1 MKKRPGQKE
10 NKSSVFCQRIFLTTE
25 TVTFH
30 IINLLLFFQ
39 EKLVTSMSRE
49 DIDLVANSEDAVS
62 INFFFKFS
70 MVFKMIKSIVLKYN
84 KLRNNFHANILF
96 LLYSSASFAAN
107 QEQLCRCLHVD
118 INRCVDFV
126 LCIIFVKQ
134 LLIETYH
141 FVASFVMQKLQE

>member
-1 MKKRPGQKE
+1 MNEKRPGQKE

-62 INFFFKFS
+62 INFFFNFS
-70 MVFKMIKSIVLKYN
+70 MVFKNIINYEIIFMQKFYFHCISVRRLLQIKSNYAGVSMWTSIAV
-84 KLRNNFHANILF
+84 
-96 LLYSSASFAAN
+96 
-107 QEQLCRCLHVD
+107 
-118 INRCVDFV
+118 
-126 LCIIFVKQ
+126 
-134 LLIETYH
+134 
-141 FVASFVMQKLQE
+141 

>member
-1 MKKRPGQKE
+1 MNETVRSRQKI
-10 NKSSVFCQRIFLTTE
+10 NRAFCQRIFLTTE
-25 TVTFH
+25 TITFH

-62 INFFFKFS
+62 IKNLS
-70 MVFKMIKSIVLKYN
+70 GQPSDQIKN
-84 KLRNNFHANILF
+84 RLRNNFHAKILF
-96 LLYSSASFAAN
+96 PLYFSAWFAAN

-134 LLIETYH
+134 LLIETFH
-141 FVASFVMQKLQE
+141 FDASFVMQKLQE

>member
-1 MKKRPGQKE
+1 MKKRPGQKV

-62 INFFFKFS
+62 MK
-70 MVFKMIKSIVLKYN
+70 
-84 KLRNNFHANILF
+84 ILF
-96 LLYSSASFAAN
+96 LFFN
-107 QEQLCRCLHVD
+107 VIQD
-118 INRCVDFV
+118 DFNT
-126 LCIIFVKQ
+126 K
-134 LLIETYH
+134 
-141 FVASFVMQKLQE
+141 

>member
-1 MKKRPGQKE
+1 M
-10 NKSSVFCQRIFLTTE
+10 FCQRIFLTTV

-49 DIDLVANSEDAVS
+49 DIDLVANSEDAVR
-62 INFFFKFS
+62 INFFFIFS
-70 MVFKMIKSIVLKYN
+70 MVFKIILKYD
-84 KLRNNFHANILF
+84 KLRNNFHAKILF
-96 LLYSSASFAAN
+96 PLYFSASFAAN

-126 LCIIFVKQ
+126 LCIIFAKQ